1 MFEDFDYS
9 QFKNMPPPADGSLK
23 SLSEINELN
32 KIPIDKS
39 FIKKRDNIY
48 GSFKELADKK
58 NITLDKKEINSLS
71 DSSADVILKLKKYY
85 NRPRPKDQAKQ
96 YGLNLENVE
105 LASMKTPSYPSGHS
119 AQGILIGNYLADKYK
134 DEDFKKIGNE
144 ISDARNAARA
154 HYKSDSDMGKKLGKS
169 MYNYIKDGKS

>member
-1 MFEDFDYS
+1 MFEKFDYS
-9 QFKNMPPPADGSLK
+9 QFKNMPPPKDGSLR
-23 SLSEINELN
+23 SLSEIKDLQNT
-32 KIPIDKS
+32 PIDKN

-58 NITLDKKEINSLS
+58 NITLDKKEINNLS

-119 AQGILIGNYLADKYK
+119 AQGILIGNYLSDKYK
-134 DEDFKKIGNE
+134 DEDFKKIGDE
-144 ISDARNAARA
+144 ISDARNVARA
-154 HYKSDSDMGKKLGKS
+154 HYKSDSDMGKELGKS